1 MGRPSLSGKLSEQ
14 ILTEY
19 GPSGLL
25 PSERELAMR
34 YGCSRLTLRKALHL
48 LHDSGLV
55 ASAPR
60 NGHFFTEV
68 GREAVLQTRR
78 TMPTLILFSME
89 ERLRDPAHT
98 YMIGGAIHQA
108 RLNHVNLVV
117 RELADGENNFN
128 TLCGNVEADGY
139 IIAGAAPSALVNALA
154 QEGKPCVVLGLVY
167 EQADASPRL
176 CCQQLLLGT
185 THIYREVGRHLRE
198 LHHRKIMVAYTY
210 GESHEIVEVIRSAF
224 SDLGPGEVSLE
235 TFSPPLMRRER
246 TPETLRR
253 AAFDTVRQLNGHT
266 ALVIPEGHI
275 FALEIIRQLQ
285 RNNISFPE
293 DISLVIQGCETDW
306 FLDSYQISCVY
317 AEYRDQGMAC
327 VRELLRQLNNGRSEA
342 GVRYTPAQYIMRQS
356 TGPAPAAAKKPAM
369 LNDFMV

>member
-60 NGHFFTEV
+60 NCHFFTET
-68 GREAVLQTRR
+68 GKETLFQSQRF
-78 TMPTLILFSME
+78 MPNIMLFSME

-117 RELADGENNFN
+117 RELADGENNFSP
-128 TLCGNVEADGY
+128 LRGHVDADGY
-139 IIAGAAPSALVNALA
+139 IIAGAAPSALVDTLA
-154 QEGKPCVVLGLVY
+154 ADGKPCVVLGLLY
-167 EQADASPRL
+167 EQDDIPAKL

-198 LHHRKIMVAYTY
+198 LRNADKIEFRGAPKNGGY
-210 GESHEIVEVIRSAF
+210 F
-224 SDLGPGEVSLE
+224 S
-235 TFSPPLMRRER
+235 
-246 TPETLRR
+246 
-253 AAFDTVRQLNGHT
+253 
-266 ALVIPEGHI
+266 
-275 FALEIIRQLQ
+275 
-285 RNNISFPE
+285 
-293 DISLVIQGCETDW
+293 
-306 FLDSYQISCVY
+306 
-317 AEYRDQGMAC
+317 
-327 VRELLRQLNNGRSEA
+327 
-342 GVRYTPAQYIMRQS
+342 
-356 TGPAPAAAKKPAM
+356 K
-369 LNDFMV
+369 

>member
-1 MGRPSLSGKLSEQ
+1 MGRPSLSGKLSAQ
-14 ILTEY
+14 ILTEF

-25 PSERELAMR
+25 PSDRELATR

-48 LHDSGLV
+48 LHTSGMIT
-55 ASAPR
+55 STPR
-60 NGHFFTEV
+60 NGHFFTEA
-68 GREAVLQTRR
+68 GRESILQTQR
-78 TMPTLILFSME
+78 PTPTFMLFSME

-108 RLNHVNLVV
+108 RLSHVNLIL
-117 RELADGENNFN
+117 RELADGDNDFKA
-128 TLCGNVEADGY
+128 LQGNVDANGY
-139 IIAGAAPSALVNALA
+139 IIAGAAPAALVEALTA
-154 QEGKPCVVLGLVY
+154 EGKPCVVLGLLY
-167 EQADASPRL
+167 EQADVPARL

-185 THIYREVGRHLRE
+185 SHIYREVGRHLRE

-210 GESHEIVEVIRSAF
+210 GESHDITEVIRSAF
-224 SDLGPGEVSLE
+224 STYSSGEISVEAFCPS
-235 TFSPPLMRRER
+235 LMRQER

-266 ALVIPEGHI
+266 ALVVPEGHI
-275 FALEIIRQLQ
+275 YALEIIRQLQ
-285 RNNISFPE
+285 CNHIRFPE
-293 DISLVIQGCETDW
+293 DVSLVIQGCETDW

-327 VRELLRQLNNGRSEA
+327 IRELLRQLNNGRSEA

-356 TGPAPAAAKKPAM
+356 TGLAPVAGQQ
-369 LNDFMV
+369 

>member
-60 NGHFFTEV
+60 NGHFFTET
-68 GREAVLQTRR
+68 GKETLFQSQRF
-78 TMPTLILFSME
+78 MPNIMLFSME

-117 RELADGENNFN
+117 RELADGENNFSP
-128 TLCGNVEADGY
+128 LRGHVDADGY
-139 IIAGAAPSALVNALA
+139 IIAGAAPSALVDTLA
-154 QEGKPCVVLGLVY
+154 AEGKPCVVLGLLY
-167 EQADASPRL
+167 EQDDIPAKL

-185 THIYREVGRHLRE
+185 THIYREVGRHLRS
-198 LHHRKIMVAYTY
+198 LNHRRIMVAYTY
-210 GESHEIVEVIRSAF
+210 GESHDIVEAIRSAF
-224 SDLGPGEVSLE
+224 ADLPPGEVTIE
-235 TFSPPLMRRER
+235 PFCPPLMRQER
-246 TPETLRR
+246 TPETLRH
-253 AAFDTVRQLNGHT
+253 AALETVRKLNQYT

-275 FALEIIRQLQ
+275 YALEIIRQMQLHHI
-285 RNNISFPE
+285 RFPE
-293 DISLVIQGCETDW
+293 DVSLVIQGCETDW
-306 FLDSYQISCVY
+306 FLDSYQISSVY

-327 VRELLRQLNNGRSEA
+327 IRELLRQLHNGRREA

-356 TGPAPAAAKKPAM
+356 TGPAPVPSEVVSR
-369 LNDFMV
+369 NE

>member
-1 MGRPSLSGKLSEQ
+1 MGRPSLCGKLSAQ

-25 PSERELAMR
+25 PSERELAAR

-60 NGHFFTEV
+60 NGHFFTDA
-68 GREAVLQTRR
+68 GRGNILQTQRA
-78 TMPTLILFSME
+78 TPTLMLFSME

-98 YMIGGAIHQA
+98 YMIGGAVHQA
-108 RLNHVNLVV
+108 RLSHVNLVL
-117 RELADGENNFN
+117 RELADKESDFDA
-128 TLCGNVEADGY
+128 LRGNANADGY
-139 IIAGAAPSALVNALA
+139 IIAGAAPSALVEALTA
-154 QEGKPCVVLGLVY
+154 DGKPCVVLGLLY
-167 EQADASPRL
+167 EQADAPARL

-210 GESHEIVEVIRSAF
+210 GESRDIMEVIRSAF
-224 SDLGPGEVSLE
+224 SSPSSGEVSLE
-235 TFSPPLMRRER
+235 AFCPPLMRQER

-266 ALVIPEGHI
+266 ALVVPEGHI
-275 FALEIIRQLQ
+275 YALEIIRQLQ
-285 RNNISFPE
+285 CNRIRFPE

-327 VRELLRQLNNGRSEA
+327 IRELLRQLNNGRSEA

-356 TGPAPAAAKKPAM
+356 TGLAPAVASQ
-369 LNDFMV
+369 